1 MATVVFLTETGT
13 EAVRVEAGP
22 GEALV
27 DLCDQSRSPV
37 PFSCRSASC
46 GTCRIVVETGADQLD
61 PPKDEE
67 LDVLDAFGNK
77 PPKMRLA
84 CQAKLS
90 QRAQLIHVRPVRDS
104 E

>member
-1 MATVVFLTETGT
+1 MATVVFMNENGK
-13 EAVRVEAGP
+13 EAVRAEAGP

-27 DLCDQSRSPV
+27 DLCDQTNSPV

-46 GTCRIVVETGADQLD
+46 GTCRIVVEAGADQLEE
-61 PPKDEE
+61 PKDEE

-77 PPKMRLA
+77 PPRMRLA
-84 CQAKLS
+84 CQAKL
-90 QRAQLIHVRPVRDS
+90 AANAKLIQLRPVKDN

>member
-1 MATVVFLTETGT
+1 MATVVFFNESGK
-13 EAVRVEAGP
+13 EAVRAEAGP

-27 DLCDQSRSPV
+27 DLCDQTSSPV

-46 GTCRIVVETGADQLD
+46 GTCRIVVEAGADQLEE
-61 PPKDEE
+61 PKDEE

-77 PPKMRLA
+77 PPRMRLA
-84 CQAKLS
+84 CQAKLG
-90 QRAQLIHVRPVRDS
+90 RNAALIHVRPVRDN

>member
-1 MATVVFLTETGT
+1 MATVVFMSESGK

-22 GEALV
+22 GDALV
-27 DLCDQSRSPV
+27 DLCDQSKSPV

-46 GTCRIVVETGADQLD
+46 GTCRIVVDVGADELEA
-61 PPKDEE
+61 PKDEE

-77 PPKMRLA
+77 PPRMRLA
-84 CQAKLS
+84 CQAKL
-90 QRAQLIHVRPVRDS
+90 AANAKLVQLRPVKDT